1 MENTYIGQT
10 QNVMNRLYKHIED
23 STKPN
28 ASRFHKFLAENKDS
42 IYFSVNIAT
51 PKFDKLWFKD
61 HSSISPNLLT
71 ILKAFG
77 YL

>member
-51 PKFDKLWFKD
+51 PKFDGSK
-61 HSSISPNLLT
+61 IIPLLVL
-71 ILKAFG
+71 I
-77 YL
+77 YLQS

>member
-51 PKFDKLWFKD
+51 PKFD
-61 HSSISPNLLT
+61 
-71 ILKAFG
+71 G
-77 YL
+77 